1 MFLPNEFDSID
12 PRHFPKNHKNLPTL
26 NSSFLTHLYRLSNS
40 KIIDLVEKENPKL
53 FEIVGNIRDQELL
66 KYICSMYSI
75 LPTEFNYY
83 VEDRFIELYGFNKM
97 ILDNVN
103 IQIYEGFSEM
113 KLIYSLENDNYQIY
127 YPKQNCYSD
136 FTEYVPLHEILD
148 NKYCAFI

>member
-1 MFLPNEFDSID
+1 
-12 PRHFPKNHKNLPTL
+12 
-26 NSSFLTHLYRLSNS
+26 
-40 KIIDLVEKENPKL
+40 
-53 FEIVGNIRDQELL
+53 
-66 KYICSMYSI
+66 MYSI